1 MGVISWSAA
10 LGPCLSALLMVLT
23 SAAWSQVPGLD
34 LDLPGAADIPGIPR
48 FAGSV
53 IIGYRVSPFDE
64 TQIPTGPWDA
74 AANTWKNGV
83 KVAGRRSR
91 VIYLAPRNVS
101 SLEVIRNYQQALE
114 ELGYE
119 RLYQCSG
126 FEECGVRVDRFYSDP
141 ANGKQLNDR
150 YLLRYV
156 YSDGSVQEPR
166 LYSARRQTP
175 EGQSYVFVFAA
186 FQDNF
191 ADSAAGN
198 RVAVFVE
205 EVLTRPISKQMVLIE
220 APEIARG
227 ISDAGRIA
235 IHSIQFDSGQA
246 TVKPESMPQIEQI
259 ARLLAEQPN
268 LRLYIVGHTDNRGT
282 LDYNLDLSRR
292 RAEEVVRILIQRYG
306 VQGERLRP
314 MGVAN
319 LAPLTSNATEEGRA
333 LNRRVE
339 IVAQ

>member
-1 MGVISWSAA
+1 MIGVLLVCLARLSNAEIPA
-10 LGPCLSALLMVLT
+10 L
-23 SAAWSQVPGLD
+23 D
-34 LDLPGAADIPGIPR
+34 RDLPGASDIPGIPR
-48 FAGSV
+48 FAGSL
-53 IIGYRVSPFDE
+53 IIGQRVSPFDE
-64 TQIPTGPWDA
+64 TQIPTGPWDTS
-74 AANTWKNGV
+74 ANAWKSSL

-91 VIYLAPRNVS
+91 LLYLAPRNVS

-114 ELGYE
+114 EIGYE

-126 FEECGVRVDRFYSDP
+126 FEECGTRVDRFYSDP

-156 YSDGSVQEPR
+156 YADGSVQEPR
-166 LYSARRQTP
+166 LYSARRQTA

-198 RVAVFVE
+198 RVAIFVE
-205 EVLTRPISKQMVLIE
+205 EVLTRPVSKQMVLVE

-227 ISDAGRIA
+227 ISDVGRIA
-235 IHSIQFDSGQA
+235 IHGIQFDSGQA
-246 TVKPESMPQIEQI
+246 MVKPESMPQIEQI

-282 LDYNLDLSRR
+282 LDYNLELSRR
-292 RAEEVVRILIQRYG
+292 RAEEVVRLLIQRYG
-306 VQGERLRP
+306 IPGERLKP

-319 LAPLTSNATEEGRA
+319 LAPLASNATEEGRM